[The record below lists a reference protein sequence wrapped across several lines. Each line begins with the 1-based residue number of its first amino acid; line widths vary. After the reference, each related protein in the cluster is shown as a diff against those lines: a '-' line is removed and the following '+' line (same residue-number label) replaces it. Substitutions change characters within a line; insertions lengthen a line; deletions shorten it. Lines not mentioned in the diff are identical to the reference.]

1 MKKKIFVC
9 MTGAM
14 ELGGVE
20 RSLLGLLDA
29 IDYDKYEVDLFLYG
43 HHGPLLSAIHP
54 KVHILSEIKEIAYLR
69 ESLKT
74 KIKHRAWY
82 SAWRRVIDGL
92 RHIGNDASWG
102 KIVKKCVPKFSDP
115 YDLAISFFLPF
126 DVIRNKVDARVKLG
140 WIHTDYSKH
149 KVSMDYLT
157 QAYRGVDYRVAV
169 SEACREA
176 FVSVL
181 PEYEDSTIVI
191 ENILPKSLILQQA
204 NAFDA
209 TSELKRRDGFALL
222 SIGRYTYAKNFDNIP
237 AICSKLLEMGLSVT
251 WFIIGF
257 GTDEALIRQKIAEY
271 GMEEHVILLG
281 KKENPYPYI
290 AACDLYVQPS
300 RYEGKCVSVRE
311 AQMLGKPV
319 VITDYPTSGSQ
330 LENGVDGIVVPQ
342 ELTACAAGIAEVIK
356 DSGLQEK
363 LIENCKARD
372 YSGREEIQK
381 IYLLVNNET
390 LK

>member
-20 RSLLGLLDA
+20 RSLLGLFDV

-43 HHGPLLSAIHP
+43 HHGSLFQDINPH
-54 KVHILSEIKEIAYLR
+54 VHILPEIKELAYLR

-74 KIKHRAWY
+74 KIKQGAWY
-82 SAWRRVIDGL
+82 SVWRRVIDGL
-92 RHIGNDASWG
+92 RHVGNDASWG
-102 KIVKKCVPKFSDP
+102 KIVKKCVPNFSDT

-126 DVIRNKVDARVKLG
+126 DVIRDKVRARVKLG

-149 KVSMDYLT
+149 KTSLEYLRK
-157 QAYRGVDYRVAV
+157 AYSGVDYRVAV
-169 SEACREA
+169 SDASREA
-176 FVSVL
+176 FVTVL
-181 PEYEDSTIVI
+181 PEYEASTIVI

-204 NAFDA
+204 NAFDGTA
-209 TSELKRRDGFALL
+209 ELKKQGRFALL

-342 ELTACAAGIAEVIK
+342 ELNACAEGIAEVIK
-356 DSGLQEK
+356 DRELQEK

-372 YSGREEIQK
+372 YSGREEVEK
-381 IYLLVNNET
+381 IYALIGNECN
-390 LK
+390 